1 MQFSVWSGDAE
12 AVKSMGDVIRWFDS
26 SGNAAFAGFVVAM
39 VSLVVSAS
47 AIALSVRA
55 NRTANRAQ
63 QRQLEIEEVRERDRV
78 LRAGR
83 AELRARINRDRTGRT
98 VRDTLVVENFG
109 ESEARRVSVMLDDL
123 PLREHPVCANGQRD
137 PDFIGSGAIHEYL
150 LGITQDL
157 EPRFNITITWQDD
170 SGDTRRFRTTLTA

>member
-1 MQFSVWSGDAE
+1 MHLSVWSGDGE
-12 AVKSMGDVIRWFDS
+12 AIKSMRDVSSWFDN
-26 SGNAAFAGFVVAM
+26 SGNAAFAGFVVAIFSLF
-39 VSLVVSAS
+39 VSVW

-55 NRTANRAQ
+55 TRPANRAQ
-63 QRQLEIEEVRERDRV
+63 QRQLEIEEVREGDRV

-150 LGITQDL
+150 LGITQDR
-157 EPRFNITITWQDD
+157 EPRFNITITRQDD
-170 SGDTRRFRTTLTA
+170 SGDTRSFRTTLTA